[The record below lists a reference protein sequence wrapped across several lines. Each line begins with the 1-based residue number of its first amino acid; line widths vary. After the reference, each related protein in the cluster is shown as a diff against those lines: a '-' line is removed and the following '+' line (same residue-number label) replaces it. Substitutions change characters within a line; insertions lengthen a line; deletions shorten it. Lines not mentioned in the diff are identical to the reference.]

1 MEPEERTAARRLT
14 IYKHL
19 ARRVGCASQ
28 SIVNDPDNEL
38 AYQIARFCHHTNE
51 ATPIDGYHVWC
62 EINGIQA
69 KSVSLGSLF
78 KSDDP
83 SPDKKLREL
92 YVVIE
97 LEEYRLM
104 RHREEHLRKKEQK
117 KLKEYLAHR
126 DEEGEQ

>member
-1 MEPEERTAARRLT
+1 MEPKERTAARRLN

-19 ARRVGCASQ
+19 ARRVGRTS
-28 SIVNDPDNEL
+28 SSDPQHEL
-38 AYQIARFCHHTNE
+38 AYQIARFCHDTDNR

-126 DEEGEQ
+126 KEDE